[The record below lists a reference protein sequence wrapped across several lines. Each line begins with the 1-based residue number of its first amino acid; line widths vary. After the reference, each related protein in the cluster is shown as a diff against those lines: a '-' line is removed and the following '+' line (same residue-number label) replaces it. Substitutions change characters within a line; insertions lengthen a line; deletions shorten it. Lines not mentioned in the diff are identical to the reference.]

1 MLIASCVSEAIKGL
15 KRPSLAE
22 LQYCPHAWHPIRA
35 FAVNQ
40 MSDNI
45 EHAPGIFTFVSRC
58 PRLRQITQ
66 EHIESRGRTSE
77 DRYCVLQV
85 MFHDYSA
92 EYTSFEDSCRQECT
106 NNSS

>member
-66 EHIESRGRTSE
+66 EHIESSGCTSE
-77 DRYCVLQV
+77 ERYCVLQV
-85 MFHDYSA
+85 MFHDSSA
-92 EYTSFEDSCRQECT
+92 EDTRFRRFLQTGMHD
-106 NNSS
+106 NSS